1 MKVIEICVGS
11 SCFLRGAGG
20 VIKAFNELIEHSG
33 LEAVIEL
40 KGRFCLEHCTEGVTV
55 VVNDRIFK
63 RVKAESVPE
72 LFNDNIIS
80 VIREGEKHSEPNH
93 YQQG

>member
-1 MKVIEICVGS
+1 MTVIEICVGS

-20 VIKAFNELIEHSG
+20 VIKALQELIEQSG
-33 LEAVIEL
+33 LDAVIKL

-55 VVNDRIFK
+55 VVNDKVFK
-63 RVKAESVPE
+63 RVKAESVPV

-80 VIREGEKHSEPNH
+80 VAREGEKHIEPHH
-93 YQQG
+93 YQ